1 MFNKNDF
8 QMYRY
13 FIFPVYGTNISLQI
27 TAFIFEHTTLLT
39 SFVCHEVKKHM
50 SFSCVF
56 QNSFFLF
63 SPFSIVINNDIANNK
78 PTKSAGMDLSEGSD
92 RDEE

>member
-1 MFNKNDF
+1 
-8 QMYRY
+8 MYRY
-13 FIFPVYGTNISLQI
+13 FNFPAYGTNISLQI
-27 TAFIFEHTTLLT
+27 TDFIFEHTTLLT

-56 QNSFFLF
+56 QNSFFCLF